1 MSIPKRPENI
11 TDEGYE
17 IMHAWEVADDAY
29 AQTIENSERGM
40 NYLNNNPY
48 TDEEKA
54 DAKTYKKPLLRYNIT
69 QPLFATLQG
78 NEQQFRRRARARSH
92 GGGEQAAIM
101 NIVQGRWNAIND
113 EQDIEEQLE
122 TMLVDALALE
132 IGGAIERRFEV
143 NEMGYL
149 DFTYEMKNSM
159 RIRYDPDTLN
169 SDYRLQKCNWIL
181 KEEWLTLDALIDRY
195 GDRADFSEEK
205 KIAWKDKFTDFFKRF
220 TDKGYSNQTHYN
232 KESGKYRVVE
242 MQKRVFRKVVT
253 FYDGEKVQSL
263 PADEYR
269 KIYKN
274 DGVQKIMEGTQKKIH
289 IAVAAPFFN
298 WTIVQDEDAKW
309 PSSNFD
315 VFPMWSYGYN
325 TQVIEGTS
333 LMGML
338 EDVQDDVNKGVSQN
352 RDYVTQHISGPLA
365 TSTRE
370 TEANEQLDR
379 KGNQPGQR
387 IGLKDL
393 KNNMPKRI
401 APEQL
406 DPMSLGS
413 TDHAEA
419 YGHKISS
426 VSEQVQGGGGK
437 SGESNALFESK
448 LAQAAA
454 SINPYFKNASKTR
467 KALMMDFIDNFGW
480 VYSEQDRVL
489 ELKSGPGKDGVYSQ
503 EIVNLSIAGQVLN
516 DVSNPSMY
524 VEIDEGEDNT
534 LQKEENF
541 NQLLALANV
550 VATINPDYVPV
561 QQLIKAAPIEGTD
574 EWLGWIEMKMKQ
586 QMQNEASAQ
595 ALAEEQQTVAIA
607 QGQKQLEAPSGA

>member
-1 MSIPKRPENI
+1 
-11 TDEGYE
+11 
-17 IMHAWEVADDAY
+17 MHAWGVADDAY

-54 DAKTYKKPLLRYNIT
+54 DAKKHKKPLLRYNIT

-92 GGGEQAAIM
+92 GGGQQAAIM

-113 EQDIEEQLE
+113 EQDVEEQLE

-132 IGGAIERRFEV
+132 IGGCIERRFEV

-149 DFTYEMKNSM
+149 DFKYEMKNSM
-159 RIRYDPDTLN
+159 RVRYDPDTLN
-169 SDYRLQKCNWIL
+169 SDYRLKKCGWIL
-181 KEEWLTLDALIDRY
+181 KEEWLTLDELIDRY

-220 TDKGYSNQTHYN
+220 TDHDYSNQTHYD
-232 KESGKYRVVE
+232 EEAGKYRVIE
-242 MQKRVFRKVVT
+242 MQKRVFRKTVT
-253 FYDGEKVQSL
+253 FHDGEKIQSVS
-263 PADEYR
+263 ANEYR
-269 KIYKN
+269 KIYQN
-274 DGVQKIMEGTQKKIH
+274 EGVQKIMEGSQKKIH
-289 IAVAAPFFN
+289 ISVAVPFFN
-298 WTIVQDEDAKW
+298 WVIVQDEDAKW
-309 PSSNFD
+309 PSANFD

-352 RDYVTQHISGPLA
+352 RDYVTQHLSGPLY
-365 TSTRE
+365 TSSRE
-370 TEANEQLDR
+370 KEANEQIGR
-379 KGNQPGQR
+379 TGNQSGQTYT
-387 IGLKDL
+387 LKDL
-393 KNNMPKRI
+393 KNNMPKRGV
-401 APEQL
+401 PEQM
-406 DPMSLGS
+406 DPMMLGS

-419 YGHKISS
+419 YGHRISS
-426 VSEQVQGGGGK
+426 VTEQVQGGGGK

-467 KALMMDFIDNFGW
+467 KAMMMDFIDNFGW

-489 ELKSGPGKDGVYSQ
+489 DLKSSGGKDGVYSQ
-503 EIVNLSIAGQVLN
+503 DIVNLSVAGQILN

-524 VEIDEGEDNT
+524 VEIDEGEDNAI
-534 LQKEENF
+534 QKEENF

-550 VATINPDYVPV
+550 VATIDPSLVPV
-561 QQLIKAAPIEGTD
+561 QQLVKAAPIEGTD

-586 QMQNEASAQ
+586 KLEQEAAAQ
-595 ALAEEQQTVAIA
+595 ALAEEEQAIALA
-607 QGQKQLEAPSGA
+607 QGQKQLEAPSA